1 MKPASLKAAGKQSR
15 KVRANA
21 ATPAPSPMRETAWCM
36 PSGLG
41 LAEFAWR
48 GGFVAPGLMKRNE
61 PGPGE
66 RA

>member
-1 MKPASLKAAGKQSR
+1 MKPASSKAAGKPSR
-15 KVRANA
+15 KVRANVVVPVA
-21 ATPAPSPMRETAWCM
+21 SPIREAAWCM

-41 LAEFAWR
+41 LTEFAWR

-61 PGPGE
+61 PGSGE